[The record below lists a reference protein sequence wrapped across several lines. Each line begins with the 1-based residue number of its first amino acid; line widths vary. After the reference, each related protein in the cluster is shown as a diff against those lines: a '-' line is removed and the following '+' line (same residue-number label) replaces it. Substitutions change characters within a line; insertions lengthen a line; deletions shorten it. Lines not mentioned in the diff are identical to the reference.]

1 MGVYVE
7 LNLILR
13 NAREERLARDVSRS
27 RGVATPWKPQTCRMS
42 HIRKRRSPSFPPFRA
57 KMGKFFRC
65 WVLVRSVVAMFFMC
79 GLARRIIKRFRSFA
93 IRREQAPPG
102 LPISD
107 SRAFSGRS
115 IFRSTVADV
124 IPVKDSR
131 SLTRSLPRSQ
141 NES

>member
-1 MGVYVE
+1 MH
-7 LNLILR
+7 
-13 NAREERLARDVSRS
+13 AS
-27 RGVATPWKPQTCRMS
+27 RGDWPEMFHVAAALRRYESRVS
-42 HIRKRRSPSFPPFRA
+42 HIREQRSPTFPPFRA

-65 WVLVRSVVAMFFMC
+65 WVLVRSLVAMFFMC

-102 LPISD
+102 LPISG
-107 SRAFSGRS
+107 SRAFSGRCS
-115 IFRSTVADV
+115 IFRGTVIDV